1 MGGGGLGG
9 PLSPPHTLIHTADT
23 LTPLLPPHSLLVVVA
38 GNLGEVLIRC
48 NNVLYIKA
56 VVEGAGAAGGAG
68 AGAAASSSSSAAAAA
83 PEERMA

>member
-1 MGGGGLGG
+1 MGVGMGG
-9 PLSPPHTLIHTADT
+9 PLSPPHALIHTADT
-23 LTPLLPPHSLLVVVA
+23 LTPHSLPTPSLVVA

-68 AGAAASSSSSAAAAA
+68 AGAAASSSSSAAAA